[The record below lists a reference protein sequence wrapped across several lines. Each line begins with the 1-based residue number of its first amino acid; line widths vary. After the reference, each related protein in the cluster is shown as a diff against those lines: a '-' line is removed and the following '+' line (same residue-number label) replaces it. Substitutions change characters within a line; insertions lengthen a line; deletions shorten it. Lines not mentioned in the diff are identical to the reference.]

1 MFSSALIS
9 VSCIQISSRFRHLTM
24 NDLPL
29 YPANSHWSLWRQ
41 TAPHQMPS
49 PEHILYLS
57 KHARGTDKS
66 AWENKKQ
73 NTTKRQAQM
82 VKPYLQKQCT
92 ITTTSPRCTQLLRE
106 EKISSLMN
114 PSTHTPQT
122 IAVIFTAYLP
132 SFKSAQNRSTHIPS
146 VLEDSHAFLFLRV
159 AGDLFADSTPY
170 TLPIPLNHGPLL
182 WWMLRILR
190 TKAIW
195 AFISSKQ
202 AFI

>member
-9 VSCIQISSRFRHLTM
+9 VSCIQISSRFRDLTM

-92 ITTTSPRCTQLLRE
+92 ITTTSPR
-106 EKISSLMN
+106 SSLMN

-122 IAVIFTAYLP
+122 IAVILTAYLP

>member
-92 ITTTSPRCTQLLRE
+92 ITTTSPR
-106 EKISSLMN
+106 SSLMN

-159 AGDLFADSTPY
+159 AGDLFAVSTPY

>member
-9 VSCIQISSRFRHLTM
+9 VSCIQISSRFRDLTM

-92 ITTTSPRCTQLLRE
+92 ITTTSPR
-106 EKISSLMN
+106 SSLMN
-114 PSTHTPQT
+114 PGTHTPQT

>member
-9 VSCIQISSRFRHLTM
+9 VSCIQISSRFRDLTM

-92 ITTTSPRCTQLLRE
+92 ITTTSPR
-106 EKISSLMN
+106 SSLMN

-159 AGDLFADSTPY
+159 AGDLFAVSTPY

>member
-92 ITTTSPRCTQLLRE
+92 ITTTSPR
-106 EKISSLMN
+106 SSLMN

>member
-92 ITTTSPRCTQLLRE
+92 ITTTSRRFTQLLRE
-106 EKISSLMN
+106 NFFFDESKYSPNHCCNLHCLPLVLQVSTEQVHTHSKCFRRLTCFPFPQSGRRFVCRLHSLH
-114 PSTHTPQT
+114 SAHTVEPWT
-122 IAVIFTAYLP
+122 TALMD
-132 SFKSAQNRSTHIPS
+132 AQDIT
-146 VLEDSHAFLFLRV
+146 D
-159 AGDLFADSTPY
+159 
-170 TLPIPLNHGPLL
+170 
-182 WWMLRILR
+182 
-190 TKAIW
+190 
-195 AFISSKQ
+195 
-202 AFI
+202 

>member
-9 VSCIQISSRFRHLTM
+9 VSCIQISSRFRDLTM

-92 ITTTSPRCTQLLRE
+92 ITTTSPR
-106 EKISSLMN
+106 SSLMN

>member
-92 ITTTSPRCTQLLRE
+92 ITTTSPR
-106 EKISSLMN
+106 SSLMN

-122 IAVIFTAYLP
+122 IAVILTAYLP

-159 AGDLFADSTPY
+159 AGDLFAVSTPY

-182 WWMLRILR
+182 
-190 TKAIW
+190 
-195 AFISSKQ
+195 
-202 AFI
+202 

>member
-1 MFSSALIS
+1 
-9 VSCIQISSRFRHLTM
+9 
-24 NDLPL
+24 
-29 YPANSHWSLWRQ
+29 
-41 TAPHQMPS
+41 
-49 PEHILYLS
+49 
-57 KHARGTDKS
+57 
-66 AWENKKQ
+66 
-73 NTTKRQAQM
+73 M

-92 ITTTSPRCTQLLRE
+92 ITTTSPR
-106 EKISSLMN
+106 SSLMN

-182 WWMLRILR
+182 
-190 TKAIW
+190 
-195 AFISSKQ
+195 
-202 AFI
+202 